1 MTVSTAPSRTEIV
14 READGYDH
22 ATIYNGEQR
31 LHVVVRGEGPLVLL
45 VHGFPEA
52 WFCWRNQI
60 DAIAAAG
67 YTVAAP
73 DMRGYGRSSK
83 PDAVEDY
90 IVTKLVD
97 DCAVMVEALGHDEA
111 TIMGHDWG
119 AMVAWT
125 AAWTRP
131 ELFTAVVGMSVPFGG
146 RGLIPIGG
154 VDSFGTRR
162 PSVVQREIAGPDK
175 LFYQEYWSK
184 PGALESEFETDP
196 RGFLR
201 GQYFS
206 FSGGPYPDDFQAPD
220 PLATTP
226 SQIAE
231 QIRNGGVC
239 MDLDAKFSDGH
250 VIPEAD
256 PDWLAADLDDYVREF
271 TRTGLRAPL
280 NWYRAMDKSWEEL
293 APFEDKPVEVPALF
307 IGADLDVATQWG
319 AEAVAAFDRT
329 VPQHRP
335 SVVLEKCGH
344 WFSRERPAE
353 TTAAMLDFL
362 AGLEQR

>member
-1 MTVSTAPSRTEIV
+1 MTITTPARTDVV

-22 ATIYNGEQR
+22 ATVYNGDQR

-52 WFCWRNQI
+52 WFCWRHQI
-60 DAIAAAG
+60 DALAAAG
-67 YTVAAP
+67 YRVAAP

-83 PDAVEDY
+83 PPAVADY
-90 IVTKLVD
+90 TVTKLVS
-97 DCAVMVEALGHDEA
+97 DCEAIVGALGYETA

-119 AMVAWT
+119 SMVAWT

-131 ELFTAVVGMSVPFGG
+131 EVFTAVVGMSVPFGG

-154 VDSFGTRR
+154 IDSFGTRR

-175 LFYQEYWSK
+175 LFYQEYWSQD
-184 PGALESEFETDP
+184 GALEAELEADP

-206 FSGGPYPDDFQAPD
+206 FSGGPYPADHQAPD

-226 SQIAE
+226 EQIAE

-239 MDLDAKFSDGH
+239 MTPGAKFSDGH
-250 VIPEAD
+250 VIPESD
-256 PDWLAADLDDYVREF
+256 PAWLAADLDDYVAEF
-271 TRTGLRAPL
+271 ERTGLRAPL
-280 NWYRAMDKSWEEL
+280 HWYRAMDLSWEEL
-293 APFEDKPVEVPALF
+293 APFEGEPIKVPAQF
-307 IGADLDVATQWG
+307 IGADLDVATAWG
-319 AEAVAAFDRT
+319 AEAVAAFDQT

-335 SVVLEKCGH
+335 SVILRNCGH
-344 WFSRERPAE
+344 WFSREQPEE
-353 TTAAMLDFL
+353 TSAAMLAFL
-362 AGLEQR
+362 EGLNR